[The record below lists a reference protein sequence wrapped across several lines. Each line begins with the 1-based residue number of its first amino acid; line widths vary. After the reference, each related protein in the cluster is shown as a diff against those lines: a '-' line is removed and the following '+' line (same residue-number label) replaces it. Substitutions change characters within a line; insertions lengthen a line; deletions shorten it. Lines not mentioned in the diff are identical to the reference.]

1 MNLDNEIF
9 STGASLSKREE
20 KRSAL
25 REVWTRSTETVEDM
39 ILENELWSGMKKLST
54 MELSDDILMEI
65 GKERHDRK

>member
-20 KRSAL
+20 KRRAP

-39 ILENELWSGMKKLST
+39 ILIKELWSGMKKLST